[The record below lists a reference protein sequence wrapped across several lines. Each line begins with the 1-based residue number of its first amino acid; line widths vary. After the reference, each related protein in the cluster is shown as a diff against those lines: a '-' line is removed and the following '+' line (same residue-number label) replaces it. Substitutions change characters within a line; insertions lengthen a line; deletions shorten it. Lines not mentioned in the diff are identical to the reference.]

1 MPFSF
6 NQESSLLLIGFTQGI
21 VYSTLLLW
29 RGIRERRLS
38 DRILA
43 ILILV
48 ICCHISHYMLGFAGW
63 FNNHDA
69 YTSFM
74 FYFPIENMLLVGP
87 LVYYYFRSL
96 TNRDFHFRRN
106 DWFHFI
112 PGFLH
117 LGLYLAMFVSD
128 IVISHWM
135 SGDPLTCFYETK
147 GNLACWYESEIE
159 PPLQVIW
166 AISIL
171 YYLLRTLRDYQRY
184 RKYLNDNF
192 SEQEFIRF
200 GWLRNLLLV
209 LTAGI
214 AITWAFDLVGIFL
227 WAELSHPVYWNT
239 HLAMAIVVY
248 FIGIQG
254 YHHIRK
260 LKDLNFDEVSST
272 NEEEANHPNNS
283 SENAAVP
290 NEPKE
295 NKEIAEDLKELKQ
308 RLAQYMED
316 EKPFL
321 NPELKMKELAS
332 VMQTNPSIL
341 SRVINTGF
349 GQNFNDFINSRRVEA
364 VKQRLADPTSSQY
377 SLLGIAEQCGFN
389 SKSTFN
395 RAFKKFSGT
404 SPRDYMG
411 QQQAQ

>member
-1 MPFSF
+1 
-6 NQESSLLLIGFTQGI
+6 
-21 VYSTLLLW
+21 
-29 RGIRERRLS
+29 
-38 DRILA
+38 
-43 ILILV
+43 
-48 ICCHISHYMLGFAGW
+48 MLGFAGW

-69 YTSFM
+69 YTTFM

-96 TNRDFHFRRN
+96 TNRNFRLQRR
-106 DWFHFI
+106 DWLHFI

-117 LGLYLAMFVSD
+117 LGLYLVMFVID
-128 IVISHWM
+128 IVVNHWVV
-135 SGDPLTCFYETK
+135 GDPLNCFYETK
-147 GNLACWYESEIE
+147 GGMACWYESQVE
-159 PPLQVIW
+159 PVLQVIW

-171 YYLLRTLRDYQRY
+171 YYLIRTLRDYRRY
-184 RKYLNDNF
+184 RTYLNDNF
-192 SEQEFIRF
+192 SEQEYIRF
-200 GWLRNLLLV
+200 AWLRNLLLV
-209 LTAGI
+209 LTAGL
-214 AITWAFDLVGIFL
+214 AITWVFDLVGIFL
-227 WAELSHPVYWNT
+227 WAEISHPVYWNT

-254 YHHIRK
+254 YHHVRK
-260 LKDLNFDEVSST
+260 LKDLDFDGAENLLEEKVVLKGQAKDLPEEKKSSQEEGKVRHSSLSTPEEVAQDSPTGS
-272 NEEEANHPNNS
+272 
-283 SENAAVP
+283 
-290 NEPKE
+290 
-295 NKEIAEDLKELKQ
+295 KEITEELQALKQ

-332 VMQTNPSIL
+332 IMETNPSIL

-395 RAFKKFSGT
+395 RAFKKFSGI

-411 QQQAQ
+411 QQQA